1 MNDSVANQPD
11 THLLK
16 HARIWLAAV
25 LGVCAISLS
34 GCAAAGVF
42 AILQKGIEESTPKKV
57 FAEYEGLAGKS
68 FAVLVSIDRSVQ
80 AEYPA
85 LSAELS
91 ARITERIVEGAGA
104 SGFVPPADVLGFI
117 ARTPSW
123 PVMRR
128 EELAERLGGVQRLI
142 VIEITEYRLRE
153 AGNRYLWDG
162 QASGLVSVMESDG
175 PLPDQP
181 IFQRQIRVRFPDGSG
196 FSEDDMS
203 GQLVQSA
210 LAQRFSN
217 RAAWL
222 FFDHEEPPGITY

>member
-1 MNDSVANQPD
+1 MNDSTKPPD
-11 THLLK
+11 HCSLACIRL
-16 HARIWLAAV
+16 WLAAV
-25 LGVCAISLS
+25 LAVCTLPLA

-57 FAEYEGLAGKS
+57 FAEYEGLTGKT

-91 ARITERIVEGAGA
+91 ARITERLVEGAA
-104 SGFVPPADVLGFI
+104 AAGFVPPADVLGFV

-128 EELAERLGGVQRLI
+128 DELAERLGGVQRLI
-142 VIEITEYRLRE
+142 IIEITEYRLRE
-153 AGNRYLWDG
+153 SGNRYLWDG
-162 QASGLVSVMESDG
+162 QAAGLVSVMESDG

-196 FSEDDMS
+196 FSDDDMS
-203 GQLVQSA
+203 AQLVQSA